1 MGVPKRKTSK
11 MKLRHRRSS
20 NSYNHYKD
28 IGFLNCKNCGAIMQ
42 LHRICVSCGY
52 YKDKQILVMKK

>member
-20 NSYNHYKD
+20 NNRYKKVD
-28 IGFLNCKNCGAIMQ
+28 FSNCKYCGASIQ
-42 LHRICVSCGY
+42 SHRVCISCGK
-52 YKDKQILVMKK
+52 YKDKQILVIKND